1 MLMFD
6 ELHSRGHE
14 ALSLIQHPL
23 TGLRAVL
30 AVHSTVLGPAIAGV
44 RLRQLDEED
53 LVRSALDLSESL
65 TLKSALAGLNYG
77 GGACVIMSGDG
88 GDLLSSKSQ
97 PHAREAL
104 FRALGRELRPLS
116 SRVILTEDIGVTP
129 RDIAFVA
136 QETPGTLGQHTDT
149 SRVTGYG
156 VYRGMKAAAKYVLDS
171 ESLRG
176 VRVAIYGLGA
186 MGRELAEHLHREG
199 ARLIV
204 ADHRPAVMQ
213 ELVEDFGAVAMEP
226 ADLFDAP
233 CDIFAPC
240 SSGSSIP
247 LSAVPRLQCRMIAGG
262 EHHPLTH
269 AGENAVR
276 EAGIVYVP
284 DFAINSAGLIAAAY
298 GCGKEEAAELVYQNV
313 ARICEVAQ
321 HSAQP
326 VHAVARIMAE
336 QRISLIG
343 SLGRRD

>member
-1 MLMFD
+1 MLIFS
-6 ELHSRGHE
+6 ELQARGHE
-14 ALSLIQHPL
+14 SLSLIQHPP
-23 TGLRAVL
+23 TGLQAVL

-44 RLRQLDEED
+44 RLRQLDEES

-77 GGACVIMSGDG
+77 GGACAIVPGN
-88 GDLLSSKSQ
+88 GDLLASKTQ

-156 VYRGMKAAAKYVLDS
+156 VYRGMKAAAKYVLNS
-171 ESLRG
+171 ESMRG

-199 ARLIV
+199 ARLTV

-213 ELVEDFGAVAMEP
+213 ELVEDLGAVAMEP
-226 ADLFDAP
+226 ADILDAP

-240 SSGSSIP
+240 GGGSSIA
-247 LSAVPRLQCRMIAGG
+247 LAAVPRLQCRMIAGG
-262 EHHPLTH
+262 EHHPLTR
-269 AGENAVR
+269 AGEDAVR
-276 EAGIVYVP
+276 EAGIVYIP
-284 DFAINSAGLIAAAY
+284 DFAINSAGMIAAAH
-298 GCGKEEAAELVYQNV
+298 GCGKEEAAEQVYQNV
-313 ARICEVAQ
+313 IRICEVAR

-326 VHAVARIMAE
+326 VHTVARLMAE

-343 SLGRRD
+343 GLGRRD